1 MKLYGIKC
9 WTVKMQQHSI
19 AEMRMLELGLIALEI
34 VRITPFVEGGKGWI
48 SIWEVWACVEVSCR
62 FRIKKVD
69 QMEGRSI
76 ARYRIPTK
84 TIEETVNKT

>member
-34 VRITPFVEGGKGWI
+34 VRITPFVEGGKG
-48 SIWEVWACVEVSCR
+48 
-62 FRIKKVD
+62 
-69 QMEGRSI
+69 
-76 ARYRIPTK
+76 
-84 TIEETVNKT
+84 